1 MSRARRALLPV
12 LVGLVGL
19 VATLQVPI
27 ASGLTRIHEDEGD
40 ARHLNYVLEHV
51 HRWATGDAAHRE
63 LWSPPVFYPVKNT
76 GAYSELLLGVAPLY
90 VPFRLAG
97 AAPDVALQLFVAA
110 ALALNYLAGW
120 ALFRRGFGAGAL
132 GASAGAYLFAFGALR
147 AQRLG
152 HQHLLPHFFT
162 AIAVLAL
169 VEAIRRPC
177 DGDPD
182 RRKTWLGVFFA
193 ALVAQVYAGI
203 YLAFFLGLA
212 LAVSLAVA
220 LAFRSTRTPFLA
232 FLRERASL
240 LLCGTALSALALV
253 PLAIP
258 YSRAA
263 REVGFRGYE
272 MVAPFLPPLKAWLN
286 PGPFRTLYGSW
297 LGAWDVVR
305 DLPFAGEKAFFPGVL
320 TSLLVAWG
328 LALGRER
335 TALRVAAI
343 SGAVLVLLTTSWPG
357 GHSLWR
363 LVYEIVPG
371 AKAMRAVGR
380 FSFLLL
386 IPAGAA
392 IAYAVDRL
400 LARRGPAVTAAVLLL
415 FGSEQLSSVP
425 SYDREP
431 VRRRVELVVAAIGP
445 ECRAF
450 YYSPILSRRPH
461 WESQLDGMW
470 ASMETGIPTVNGYSS
485 NLPPAWGPLMAHE
498 LAYADE
504 ARVGD
509 QLAAWIALHRLP
521 PGSVCWVQLDAPG
534 AGDAATARP
543 ARLSGLP
550 SARFGSMPG
559 GMILR

>member
-19 VATLQVPI
+19 VATLRVPI

-51 HRWATGDAAHRE
+51 HRWATGDAAHRG
-63 LWSPPVFYPVKNT
+63 LWSPPVFFPVKNT

-97 AAPDVALQLFVAA
+97 APPDVALQLFVAA
-110 ALALNYLAGW
+110 ALALNFLAGW

-162 AIAVLAL
+162 ALAVLAL
-169 VEAIRRPC
+169 IEAIRQPESGR
-177 DGDPD
+177 PD
-182 RRKTWLGVFFA
+182 RRNRWLGVFFA
-193 ALVAQVYAGI
+193 ALVAQVYAGV

-212 LAVSLAVA
+212 LAASAAVA
-220 LAFRSTRTPFLA
+220 LALPSTRAPFLA
-232 FLRERASL
+232 FVRERAPVL
-240 LLCGTALSALALV
+240 LGGAALSALALV
-253 PLAIP
+253 PLAVP
-258 YSRAA
+258 YARAA

-305 DLPFAGEKAFFPGVL
+305 ELPFAGEKAFFPGLL
-320 TSLLVAWG
+320 TALLVVWG

-335 TALRVAAI
+335 TALRVAALA
-343 SGAVLVLLTTSWPG
+343 GAALILLTTSWPG

-363 LVYEIVPG
+363 FVYEVVPG

-392 IAYAVDRL
+392 VAYAVDRL
-400 LARRGPAVTAAVLLL
+400 FARRGTAVTAAVLLL
-415 FGSEQLSSVP
+415 FGAEQLSSVP

-431 VRRRVELVVAAIGP
+431 VRRRVERVARAIGP
-445 ECRAF
+445 ECGAF
-450 YYSPILSRRPH
+450 YYSPILSGRPH
-461 WESQLDGMW
+461 WETQLDGMW
-470 ASMETGIPTVNGYSS
+470 ASLETGIPTVNGYSS
-485 NLPPAWGPLMAHE
+485 NLPPGWGPLMEHE
-498 LAYADE
+498 LAVADE

-509 QLAAWIALHRLP
+509 RLAAWIATKGLP
-521 PGSVCWVQLDAPG
+521 PASVCWVQLDGKEPP
-534 AGDAATARP
+534 R
-543 ARLSGLP
+543 R
-550 SARFGSMPG
+550 
-559 GMILR
+559 